1 MSVSISHK
9 PPFLV
14 LFSSCSRTSTPFCNR
29 DVYFIIEPFCVFF
42 PSHLQKGVKLN
53 VTIFEPVQVVRLH
66 RNSVVL
72 VRVLSN
78 YNAFLRSF
86 SRPPSPPLPPLGLG
100 VFGVRMAPSR
110 LQLSNSLPEPPG
122 GYSTYIWVVG
132 CRPNH
137 ETLTLFMIKS
147 S

>member
-86 SRPPSPPLPPLGLG
+86 SRPPSPPPPASSIRIRRLRCSDGALPTSTFQFSPRDSRGILDLHLGSG
-100 VFGVRMAPSR
+100 V
-110 LQLSNSLPEPPG
+110 PPG
-122 GYSTYIWVVG
+122 
-132 CRPNH
+132 P
-137 ETLTLFMIKS
+137 
-147 S
+147 